1 MTTEFPLN
9 GRRRVLKAGGAVAA
23 LLGVP
28 RWASAANP
36 SRIVIGVVA
45 PLTGPLAVFSAE
57 MPFVIEQVKKATG
70 GVIKTAGGAS
80 VPFDIVVKD
89 SQSNRNRAAEVAQ
102 ELILKQKVHLMLSF
116 ATPATVNPVAD
127 QCEINGVPCLTND
140 APLQSYFF
148 PRGGVPGKG
157 FDWTYH
163 FFWSATDY
171 FSTYVSFWQ
180 KLRTNKT
187 IGLLYANDDDGNVM
201 SKASAAA
208 VTPAGFKVVDPGRF
222 DLPAANYNAQI
233 AAFKSAGVEIVNGG
247 IAPPE
252 FVTFWNAAAQQGFK
266 PKAVTVGKALE
277 LPAAVKPFGPR
288 AVGLSVCNWW
298 SPGFPFT
305 SGLTGQTSPQLA
317 AAYEAATGRQW
328 SMSLGSRHALFELAI
343 DVLRRTSNLGS
354 PASIRDALAA
364 SQYKSIAGTI
374 DFHAAPLPNC
384 AKTPVTTAQ
393 WVAAPKGSKFEHDM
407 VIVDNSMAPEV
418 PVQTPP
424 FAIT

>member
-1 MTTEFPLN
+1 MITNSTLQ
-9 GRRRVLKAGGAVAA
+9 GRRRLLQAAGAVTA
-23 LLGVP
+23 LAGVP
-28 RWASAANP
+28 LWARAASP
-36 SRIVIGVVA
+36 SRVTIGVVA

-80 VPFDIVVKD
+80 VPYDIVIKD
-89 SQSNRNRAAEVAQ
+89 SQSSRNRAAEVAQ
-102 ELILKQKVHLMLSF
+102 ELILKQKVNLMLSF

-127 QCEINGVPCLTND
+127 QCELNGVPCLSND

-171 FSTYVSFWQ
+171 FSSYVSFWS
-180 KLRTNKT
+180 KLKSNKS

-201 SKASAAA
+201 SKASTEA
-208 VTPAGFKVVDPGRF
+208 VTKAGFKVVDPGRF
-222 DLPAANYNAQI
+222 DLPASNYNAQI
-233 AAFKSAGVEIVNGG
+233 AAFKSAGVEIVNG
-247 IAPPE
+247 AVSPPE

-298 SPGFPFT
+298 SPGFPFV
-305 SGLTGQTSPQLA
+305 SGLTGQTSPELA

-343 DVLRRTSNLGS
+343 DVLRRTGS
-354 PASIRDALAA
+354 PESIRDALRA
-364 SQYKSIAGTI
+364 SKYKSIAGLI
-374 DFHAAPLPNC
+374 DFPGGPLPNC
-384 AKTPVTTAQ
+384 ARTPVTTGQ
-393 WVAAPKGSKFEHDM
+393 WVAANKGSKFEHDM
-407 VIVDNSMAPEV
+407 VIVDNSVSPQV
-418 PVQTPP
+418 PVQAQP
-424 FAIT
+424 FVMS